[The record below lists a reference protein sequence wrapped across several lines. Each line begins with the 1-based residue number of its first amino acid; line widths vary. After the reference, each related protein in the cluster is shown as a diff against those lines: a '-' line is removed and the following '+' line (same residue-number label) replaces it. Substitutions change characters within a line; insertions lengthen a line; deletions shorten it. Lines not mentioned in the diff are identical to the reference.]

1 MLKAILLPKQIAVV
15 KCKAHT
21 KNIDTESLGNAKADS
36 EAKKA
41 AESKKETNIESINSV
56 LTQDYFETSIQDIQ
70 N

>member
-1 MLKAILLPKQIAVV
+1 MQKPTARLK
-15 KCKAHT
+15 
-21 KNIDTESLGNAKADS
+21 N
-36 EAKKA
+36 A